1 MRVVSFA
8 PEENSPSGPKQ
19 KWVSNKWRL
28 VCVAVTLAALFLVF
42 RKIPLGNLLN
52 TIRGMHVGWF
62 IGAVVLYGIMFLPA
76 AWRWHLA
83 LRMNDSFV
91 NWPATGRFTIIGHF
105 AYLILFGGA
114 GGDAAKAAVYSRRY
128 GLPLP
133 KILASV
139 WLDRLMGSGALL
151 VVALIA
157 FAVAGAHG
165 GFAGAGSITI
175 HKSVWW
181 LLLAIPAIALILFWL
196 RRSRHHSVLH
206 RLGLA
211 FLEGGKRL
219 ITSPGVVLSGFFC
232 SLLMQ
237 CAVNGMLALNLQA
250 VSHVPIP
257 WWRLAWTLPLITAI
271 SGLPV
276 TVAGIGARDSAAVA
290 MLGWYGVT
298 AADAEATALLTLA
311 VSLLWGAAGAIVLW
325 RESGRSV
332 GRDENIELP
341 KGTSNI
347 EHRTPNIE

>member
-8 PEENSPSGPKQ
+8 PEANSPSGPNR

-28 VCVAVTLAALFLVF
+28 VCILVTLAALFVVF
-42 RKIPLGNLLN
+42 RHIPVAKIVN
-52 TIRGMHVGWF
+52 TIRSMQVGWF
-62 IGAVVLYGIMFLPA
+62 IAAVVLYGIMFLPA

-83 LRMNDSFV
+83 LRMNDAFV

-105 AYLILFGGA
+105 AYLVLFGGA
-114 GGDAAKAAVYSRRY
+114 GGDAAKAAVYARRY
-128 GLPLP
+128 RLPLA

-157 FAVAGAHG
+157 FAVAGTHG
-165 GFAGAGSITI
+165 GFAGAKSISI
-175 HKSVWW
+175 HRSVWW
-181 LLLAIPAIALILFWL
+181 VLLAIPVVALLLFWL

-206 RLGLA
+206 RLGMA

-219 ITSPGVVLSGFFC
+219 VTSPGVVLSGFFC

-237 CAVNGMLALNLQA
+237 CAVNGVLALNLQA
-250 VSHVPIP
+250 VSHAPIP

-276 TVAGIGARDSAAVA
+276 TVAGIGARDGAAIT

-298 AADAEATALLTLA
+298 AADAEATALLTLS
-311 VSLLWGAAGAIVLW
+311 VSLVWGLVGGIVLW
-325 RESGRSV
+325 RESGRLV
-332 GRDENIELP
+332 GRDNKIQYP
-341 KGTSNI
+341 TSNI

>member
-1 MRVVSFA
+1 MRVTTFA
-8 PEENSPSGPKQ
+8 PEADSPSGPNQ
-19 KWVSNKWRL
+19 KWASNKWRL
-28 VCVAVTLAALFLVF
+28 VCVVVTLAALFLVF
-42 RKIPLGNLLN
+42 RRNPPAKILD
-52 TIRGMHVGWF
+52 TIRAMHVGWF

-83 LRMNDSFV
+83 LRMNDGFV

-114 GGDAAKAAVYSRRY
+114 GGDAAKAAVYARRY
-128 GLPLP
+128 RLPLP

-139 WLDRLMGSGALL
+139 WLDRLMGSGALI
-151 VVALIA
+151 VIALIA
-157 FAVAGAHG
+157 FVVAGTHG
-165 GFAGAGSITI
+165 GFAGVKSISI
-175 HKSVWW
+175 HNSVWW
-181 LLLAIPAIALILFWL
+181 VLLAIPVVGLFLFWL

-206 RLGLA
+206 RLGMA

-237 CAVNGMLALNLQA
+237 CAVNGVLALNLQA
-250 VSHVPIP
+250 VSHVPVP

-276 TVAGIGARDSAAVA
+276 TVAGIGARDGAAIT

-298 AADAEATALLTLA
+298 AADAEATALLTLS
-311 VSLLWGAAGAIVLW
+311 VSLVWGLVGAIVLW
-325 RESGRSV
+325 RESGRLV
-332 GRDENIELP
+332 VREGQEEQP
-341 KGTSNI
+341 KS
-347 EHRTPNIE
+347 ER